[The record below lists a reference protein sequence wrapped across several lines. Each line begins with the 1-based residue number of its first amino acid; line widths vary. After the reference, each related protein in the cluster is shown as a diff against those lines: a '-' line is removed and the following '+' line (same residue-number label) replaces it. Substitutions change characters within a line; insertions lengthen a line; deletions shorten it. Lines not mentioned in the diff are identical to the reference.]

1 MSLSVVSTAIV
12 VPPLN
17 LLPLGLAG
25 LVIAQKWRGLGRAI
39 SSLALVGLIVLSLP
53 IVGGS
58 MLVALERGLP
68 LTPPPGAPP
77 AAIVV
82 LGADEIRA
90 ADGTLPAVDVGA
102 LTLERVRAAAI
113 LARRTGLP
121 VLVSGGAPEDVPTPV
136 ATLMAE
142 SLATD
147 FAVKPRWVE
156 TRSLDTWQN
165 AEESAAILRQ
175 AGISSVY
182 VVTHA
187 WHERRALIAFAHAGI
202 TATAAPVRLDRAAGS
217 AVADYVP
224 RISGWE
230 MSYYALHEAIGCLY
244 YLLLSR

>member
-25 LVIAQKWRGLGRAI
+25 LVIARKWRGLGRAI
-39 SSLALVGLIVLSLP
+39 SSFALVGLIVLSLP
-53 IVGGS
+53 IVGS
-58 MLVALERGLP
+58 TMLVALERGLP

-82 LGADEIRA
+82 LGADEVRA
-90 ADGTLPAVDVGA
+90 ADGTVPAVDVGA
-102 LTLERVRAAAI
+102 LTLERVRTAAI
-113 LARRTGLP
+113 VARRTGLP

-136 ATLMAE
+136 AALMAE
-142 SLATD
+142 SLTTD

-187 WHERRALIAFAHAGI
+187 WHERRALIAFAHFGI